1 MYSTRPSCTVP
12 DETHTIGGPPHQL
25 LHRRGAAPSRVPPL
39 ALGRCPLPA
48 RYNCAATN
56 GKSKNRPSGGTASCQ
71 HPIGVPAQRQAH
83 EPLRTSH
90 AHTVLSWLPLA
101 RRPSGR
107 TASERVSRRDESLAP
122 RLQWQLKGRQVP
134 RRRHEGI
141 IACSSAKQRRQ
152 LAFRST
158 KCCVEAVGARSV
170 GLPALGKQLCNY
182 AHRRVY
188 ARHVGRVALE
198 MRATASDE
206 PASPHG
212 GSGDILRR
220 RMSHRHARC
229 TYKLVQRAAEHT
241 HNEATDK
248 LLCETTTFDARNLK
262 ATPRVRDLTPRGA
275 PDAVAT

>member
-1 MYSTRPSCTVP
+1 MAPWAASSSTLASKRRSTFTRPAACIGTLSASSALQLRRDQWQEQEPTV
-12 DETHTIGGPPHQL
+12 
-25 LHRRGAAPSRVPPL
+25 
-39 ALGRCPLPA
+39 GR
-48 RYNCAATN
+48 N
-56 GKSKNRPSGGTASCQ
+56 GKLSTPNWCARSASGARTAD
-71 HPIGVPAQRQAH
+71 
-83 EPLRTSH
+83 TSH
-90 AHTVLSWLPLA
+90 AHTVLSWLSLA
-101 RRPSGR
+101 RWPSGR